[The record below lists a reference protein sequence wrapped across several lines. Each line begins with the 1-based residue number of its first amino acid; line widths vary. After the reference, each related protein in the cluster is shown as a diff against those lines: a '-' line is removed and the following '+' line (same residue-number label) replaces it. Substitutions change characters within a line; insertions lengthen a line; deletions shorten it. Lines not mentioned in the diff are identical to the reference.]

1 MASERTTSLDGV
13 ADAALPDRVFEA
25 LEVLW
30 AQSPHVGDEDRTMFA
45 LAVSEIAA
53 NIAEHA
59 RAREPVQVSVTLGV
73 GADDA
78 WAVFSDT
85 ADPALI
91 DLRNVGMPGTDA
103 ESGRGLAMALAT
115 LDELVHETS
124 AGNTWRL
131 RRRLRSA

>member
-1 MASERTTSLDGV
+1 MATERTARLDGIV
-13 ADAALPDRVFEA
+13 DAALPDRVFEA
-25 LEVLW
+25 LESLW
-30 AQSPHVGDEDRTMFA
+30 PQSAHVGDEDRTMFA

-59 RAREPVQVSVTLGV
+59 EAREPIHVSVVLGV
-73 GADDA
+73 GDDDL

-91 DLRNVGMPGTDA
+91 DLSDIDMPGMDA

-115 LDELVHETS
+115 LDELVHETDK
-124 AGNTWRL
+124 GNTWRL
-131 RRRLRSA
+131 RRVLHPA